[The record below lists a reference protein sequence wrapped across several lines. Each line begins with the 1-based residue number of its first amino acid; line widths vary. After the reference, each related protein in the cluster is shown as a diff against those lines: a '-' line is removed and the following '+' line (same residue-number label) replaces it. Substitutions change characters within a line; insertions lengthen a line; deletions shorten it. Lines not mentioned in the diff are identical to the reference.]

1 MPPEH
6 RALALK
12 YRPQVFADLV
22 GQEHVT
28 EVITRALLAG
38 RVAHAFLLTGP
49 RGVGKTTT
57 ARILAKALNCE
68 RRDPRRP
75 ASASEK
81 ADGAP
86 DPCNAC
92 ASCRDITNGASL
104 DVSEIDGASNR
115 GIADVQLLRERVRF
129 TPAGGRYRVVII
141 DEVHQ
146 LSGDA
151 FAALLKTL
159 EEPPAHLVFIFA
171 TTDPLKLPD
180 TIRSRCQRYDF
191 ARVPLRKVADRLRV
205 IAEKEAADPAGVHFT
220 LDEGAAILLA
230 RQSEGSLR
238 DAVSALDQV
247 VSTGET
253 QVTEELV
260 RSVLGLPDHQVF
272 FQLAETV
279 LARDPAASLQ
289 AIHKAFAAGL
299 EPRDLVEG
307 INEHLRNVLVLKTD
321 PHATELVAASQDDID
336 RYKKQGADWSAP
348 DLLRLMRIGADALGA
363 MRDSTQPLLHLE
375 AAVLQMASLEPGK
388 TLAEILQRLRDL
400 EARLD
405 GETPDA
411 AAGPGA
417 TRASG
422 SAVTGAVRPPARVP
436 PARGD
441 AMASAVPPV
450 AAAAP
455 AMAPPA
461 ALAVVP
467 AVSDESVATAVM
479 APAADIGG
487 DLMERWSLVLRG
499 VNERKRMLGAFLSES
514 RLVAIGDR
522 GLTLAMDDLHRTVL
536 DDRENRALL
545 SDEIE
550 RVFGSRLPFT
560 CEGPQSGAATAPAP
574 KRPLTAADVQP
585 LIERAVE
592 YFDGEAVQR
601 STRTPPRPDR
611 PREMR

>member
-1 MPPEH
+1 
-6 RALALK
+6 
-12 YRPQVFADLV
+12 
-22 GQEHVT
+22 
-28 EVITRALLAG
+28 
-38 RVAHAFLLTGP
+38 
-49 RGVGKTTT
+49 
-57 ARILAKALNCE
+57 
-68 RRDPRRP
+68 
-75 ASASEK
+75 
-81 ADGAP
+81 
-86 DPCNAC
+86 
-92 ASCRDITNGASL
+92 
-104 DVSEIDGASNR
+104 
-115 GIADVQLLRERVRF
+115 
-129 TPAGGRYRVVII
+129 
-141 DEVHQ
+141 
-146 LSGDA
+146 
-151 FAALLKTL
+151 
-159 EEPPAHLVFIFA
+159 
-171 TTDPLKLPD
+171 
-180 TIRSRCQRYDF
+180 
-191 ARVPLRKVADRLRV
+191 
-205 IAEKEAADPAGVHFT
+205 
-220 LDEGAAILLA
+220 
-230 RQSEGSLR
+230 
-238 DAVSALDQV
+238 
-247 VSTGET
+247 
-253 QVTEELV
+253 
-260 RSVLGLPDHQVF
+260 
-272 FQLAETV
+272 
-279 LARDPAASLQ
+279 
-289 AIHKAFAAGL
+289 
-299 EPRDLVEG
+299 
-307 INEHLRNVLVLKTD
+307 VLKTD

-348 DLLRLMRIGADALGA
+348 DLLRLMRIGADASGA

-461 ALAVVP
+461 AIAVVP
-467 AVSDESVATAVM
+467 AVSDESVATVVM
-479 APAADIGG
+479 APAADIAG

-601 STRTPPRPDR
+601 STRTPARPDR